1 MRELEARLQSSPRTT
16 PAPSGASRFRC
27 HAVLRDGT
35 KVCMRAIRPDD
46 KERLR
51 IAFEHL
57 STESVYQRFFHA
69 ITELTPGELRH
80 LTELDFRDHVGLVL
94 TIEQAAKERLIA
106 VCRFVRVAPG
116 ADRAEVG
123 FAVADEYRRRGAA
136 TLLLQQLVA
145 LARGCGVRELVAQML
160 EDNIHM
166 LQVFQNSGLPLR
178 QGIERGIR
186 QVVLT
191 LTPEAPEKSPT
202 DSHPLRIDFS
212 DANQRMSRTG

>member
-1 MRELEARLQSSPRTT
+1 MRELEANLQSARRTT
-16 PAPSGASRFRC
+16 PAPAGVSGDGYGARFHC
-27 HAVLRDGT
+27 SAVLRDGT

-51 IAFEHL
+51 SAFEQL
-57 STESVYQRFFHA
+57 SPESVYQRFFHP

-94 TIEQAAKERLIA
+94 TIERDTGERLIA
-106 VCRFVRVAPG
+106 VCRFVRLAPE

-145 LARGCGVRELVAQML
+145 LALGCDVREFVAQML
-160 EDNIHM
+160 EDNLDM
-166 LQVFQNSGLPLR
+166 LRVLQSSGLPLR
-178 QGIERGIR
+178 QRIEQGIR
-186 QVVLT
+186 HVQGGFR
-191 LTPEAPEKSPT
+191 
-202 DSHPLRIDFS
+202 DGWSH
-212 DANQRMSRTG
+212 